1 MIMKE
6 FNIIEKVGISYTSY
20 SDAVKQA
27 IKTIDK
33 QVYWFEVS
41 EQRGRITDDNK
52 IEFQVV
58 IKIGYK

>member
-1 MIMKE
+1 MKE

-27 IKTIDK
+27 IKSVDK
-33 QVYWFEVS
+33 QVFWFEVI
-41 EQRGRITDDNK
+41 EQRGKITEDNK

-58 IKIGYK
+58 IKIGFS

>member
-1 MIMKE
+1 MKE
-6 FNIIEKVGISYTSY
+6 FNIIEKVGISYRSY

-27 IKTIDK
+27 INTIDK

-41 EQRGRITDDNK
+41 EQRGRITEDKK

-58 IKIGYK
+58 IKIGYR